1 MRPTPC
7 LSRTL
12 SLALALSCG
21 YAGAGAT
28 SEEDDL
34 VLAYG
39 EDPMVSIAT
48 GHQQALSRA
57 PAVATVITARDIE
70 AMGATELD
78 QVLASVAGLHVSA
91 SSFAYTPI
99 YSVRGIFTAYN
110 PHVLMLVNGIPLT
123 MAFLGN
129 RGPGWGGLPLEN
141 VARIEVIRGPGSAL
155 YGAEAFSGV
164 INVVTRM
171 AEEVKGT
178 ELGVRAGSFER
189 RDAWVQHGSQQGELA
204 LSFFLRSGR
213 TDGQKRIIEQDLQ
226 SLVNSAISLAPGP
239 LSLSRETVDAR
250 ADVSFR
256 EWRLRSAYQEH
267 EIGTGTGLAE
277 SLDPYSRFPMTRL
290 YLDLTYRNAGL
301 APDWDVSADLDYS
314 DIKEKPGDTPFMLF
328 PPGADFGNGAFPDG
342 VLGNPGR
349 AERQGHAGLSAFYTG
364 VARHQ
369 MRIGAGYRLQ
379 DLYRTTE
386 AKNFRLAPAP
396 VPLGGMVDVT
406 GTQDIY
412 LTPHR
417 RELSY
422 VFAQDEWTLAED
434 WVLTTGL
441 RHDHYSDFGDT
452 TNPRLALVWNAA
464 YNLVVKALHGRA
476 FRAPSFTE
484 QYSINNPVT
493 LGNPGLRPET
503 IGTSELAFAW
513 QPVST
518 VQASL
523 NLFEYDMRRIIRFTP
538 NAIPSTGAT
547 AQNAGRQ
554 TGRGLELEG
563 SWTATRDLRLT
574 GNLSLQ
580 RSIDEATQQDAGLAP
595 QQRLFVRSDWRFAPR
610 WQFGSAVN
618 HVADRERQPGD
629 ARPPVDDYTT
639 VEVSLRL
646 EKLFGHADVSVRLQ
660 NLFDS
665 DAREPSLA
673 PGNLPHDLPL
683 PGRTCY
689 VQLQYHL

>member
-1 MRPTPC
+1 MRPPQS
-7 LSRTL
+7 LARIL
-12 SLALALSCG
+12 SLALALSG
-21 YAGAGAT
+21 GAAAAP
-28 SEEDDL
+28 SEEEEL
-34 VLAYG
+34 ALAYG
-39 EDPMVSIAT
+39 DQPMVSLAT
-48 GHQQALSRA
+48 GRQQALNRA

-70 AMGATELD
+70 AMGATGLD
-78 QVLASVAGLHVSA
+78 QVLESVAGLHVSV

-99 YSVRGIFTAYN
+99 YSIRGIFTAYN
-110 PHVLMLVNGIPLT
+110 PHVLMLVNGVPLT
-123 MAFLGN
+123 MSFLGN
-129 RGPGWGGLPLEN
+129 RGPSWGGLPLEN

-164 INVVTRM
+164 INVVTKT
-171 AEEVKGT
+171 AEEVKGS

-189 RDAWVQHGSQQGELA
+189 RDAWVQHGSRQGELA

-226 SLVNSAISLAPGP
+226 SLINGAISLAPGP

-267 EIGTGTGLAE
+267 EVGTGTGLAE
-277 SLDPYSRFPMTRL
+277 SLDPYSRFPATRL

-301 APDWDVSADLDYS
+301 APDWDVSADLDYF

-328 PPGADFGNGAFPDG
+328 PPGADFGAGAFPDG

-349 AERQGHAGLSAFYTG
+349 AERHGHAGLSAFYTG

-369 MRIGAGYRLQ
+369 MRVGAGYRIE

-386 AKNFRLAPAP
+386 VKNFRLAPVP

-406 GTQDIY
+406 GTADIY
-412 LTPHR
+412 LSPHR

-434 WVLTTGL
+434 WTLTSGL
-441 RHDHYSDFGDT
+441 RYDHYSDFGDT

-476 FRAPSFTE
+476 FRAPSFAE
-484 QYSINNPVT
+484 QYNTNNPVT
-493 LGNPGLRPET
+493 LGNPGLQPET
-503 IGTSELAFAW
+503 IATSELAFSW

-518 VQASL
+518 VQTSL
-523 NLFEYDMRRIIRFTP
+523 NLFDYDMRDIIRFTP
-538 NAIPSTGAT
+538 NAAPSTGVT

-563 SWTATRDLRLT
+563 SWEATRELRLT

-580 RSIDEATQQDAGLAP
+580 RARDEAARQDAGLAP
-595 QQRLFVRSDWRFAPR
+595 HQRLYVRSDWRFAPR
-610 WQFGSAVN
+610 WQCGSVVN
-618 HVADRERQPGD
+618 HVADRRRQPGD
-629 ARPPVDDYTT
+629 ARRPVDDYTT
-639 VEVSLRL
+639 LDVSLRR
-646 EKLFGHADVSVRLQ
+646 EKLFGHADVSLQVQ

-665 DAREPSLA
+665 EAREPSLA
-673 PGNLPHDLPL
+673 PGSLPNDLPL
-683 PGRTCY
+683 PGRTFY
-689 VQLQYHL
+689 VQLQYRL